1 MKLDSETND
10 EQSIASRVF
19 GFSVS
24 DGSEIARNGKD
35 NVTKE
40 SETS

>member
-10 EQSIASRVF
+10 EQSAASRVF

-24 DGSEIARNGKD
+24 DGLEIARNGKD
-35 NVTKE
+35 NVTRE
-40 SETS
+40 SEMS